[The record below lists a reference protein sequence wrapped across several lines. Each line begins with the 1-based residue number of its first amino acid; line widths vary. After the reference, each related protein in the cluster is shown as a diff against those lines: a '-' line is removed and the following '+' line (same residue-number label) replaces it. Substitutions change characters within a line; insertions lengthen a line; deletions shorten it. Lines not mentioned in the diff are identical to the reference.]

1 MAVPRRLSE
10 LTVAALWV
18 AVVVAGI
25 LALSALAGVRA
36 GFVLNT
42 AQTLV
47 PLALLGTVGIV
58 VTAALLRRWTL
69 AAVALAV
76 AAGLVVLVLPA
87 VRSGQS
93 PPSTTTP
100 AAALRVFSANL
111 RFGNPDGRPI
121 AREAMASG
129 ADVIALQELT
139 EVHLESLRAEG
150 VLDAYPHAVVDAR
163 SGAFGS
169 AILSK
174 LPLADARVDDLGG
187 LPMSRATVT
196 VAGRPVDLLNVHTL
210 SPMSGGNFDVRD
222 RQLDAL
228 ADLAAGSD
236 GSDGPRAG
244 PSSWSATSTP
254 TGGTRPSGACSTR
267 AWATP
272 TSRSAEAWP
281 APGPTA
287 GGFRA
292 SPSSTTCS
300 CRPRSSRSRCGRAR
314 VGEATIVP
322 SWPIW
327 PCRSAGRAGTLG
339 P

>member
-1 MAVPRRLSE
+1 MPRRLSE

-69 AAVALAV
+69 AAVTLAV

-129 ADVIALQELT
+129 ADVVALQELT

-236 GSDGPRAG
+236 GSDGPESRAVVMVG
-244 PSSWSATSTP
+244 DFNANRWHPAFRRLLDSGLGDAHEQVGRGLARTWPNGRRLPSFALLDHVLVSPPIIAVSVREG
-254 TGGTRPSGACSTR
+254 TGRGSDHRPVVADL
-267 AWATP
+267 ALP
-272 TSRSAEAWP
+272 
-281 APGPTA
+281 
-287 GGFRA
+287 
-292 SPSSTTCS
+292 
-300 CRPRSSRSRCGRAR
+300 
-314 VGEATIVP
+314 
-322 SWPIW
+322 
-327 PCRSAGRAGTLG
+327 
-339 P
+339 

>member
-1 MAVPRRLSE
+1 M
-10 LTVAALWV
+10 TVAGLWV
-18 AVVVAGI
+18 AVVLAGI

-69 AAVALAV
+69 AAVAL
-76 AAGLVVLVLPA
+76 
-87 VRSGQS
+87 RS
-93 PPSTTTP
+93 PPDWSCSCSRPCDRASRRRPSTTP

-129 ADVIALQELT
+129 AEVIALQELT
-139 EVHLESLRAEG
+139 EVHLEALRAEG

-196 VAGRPVDLLNVHTL
+196 VAGRPVDMLNVHTL
-210 SPMSGGNFDVRD
+210 SPVSGGNFDVRD

-228 ADLAAGSD
+228 ADLAGGPESRAVVMVGDFNANRWHPAFRRLLDSGLGDAHEQVGRGLARTWPNGRRLPSFALLDHVLVSPPIIAISVREGTGRGSD
-236 GSDGPRAG
+236 H
-244 PSSWSATSTP
+244 
-254 TGGTRPSGACSTR
+254 RPVVADL
-267 AWATP
+267 ALP
-272 TSRSAEAWP
+272 
-281 APGPTA
+281 
-287 GGFRA
+287 
-292 SPSSTTCS
+292 
-300 CRPRSSRSRCGRAR
+300 
-314 VGEATIVP
+314 
-322 SWPIW
+322 
-327 PCRSAGRAGTLG
+327 
-339 P
+339 